1 MLLGLLLAI
10 LIIWRL
16 IKIFKIITTVDFI
29 SVLPMFMVFIY
40 FAYIMTF
47 PRGVSLDAEVYFFK
61 IIIFMGVSFIWY
73 RYFRFEVISDRKVNV
88 SKSHYIISVILLSL
102 GSVLIELFKS
112 RSSDVPSGFIFFM
125 VGILLL
131 IKFKNFRLP
140 WVVIGNIILLGL
152 VVFRVESGDR
162 GDGDITVAENP
173 EIVSPTPEYTYS
185 YDNNNIMPTD
195 NMVYAPTE
203 IGTPGD
209 VNTQIDINNNLE
221 SMETFNA
228 DNTIYA
234 FGDNSISP
242 DTILSFGGVQVATL
256 LDIPQINDN
265 PNMLFALESVNSQDF
280 QICSPNGMPE
290 ITCSDGV
297 LYNPE
302 HVEIAR
308 WVDGYTEGTKILE
321 DCNHNAILK
330 VDSNDQIFSG
340 DCFVGRI
347 QKSPTV
353 TTIRDISG
361 SIVTNIYSG
370 GTAQDVNGNLLAMI
384 KSN

>member
-1 MLLGLLLAI
+1 MLIGLLLAI

-29 SVLPMFMVFIY
+29 SVLPMFIAFIS
-40 FAYIMTF
+40 FAYNMADDRPSSSRIGIYLF
-47 PRGVSLDAEVYFFK
+47 AYC
-61 IIIFMGVSFIWY
+61 FINILTIVWH
-73 RYFRFEVISDRKVNV
+73 RYFQNNVVSSRKINV
-88 SKSHYIISVILLSL
+88 SKSHYVV
-102 GSVLIELFKS
+102 SVLLLLLFS
-112 RSSDVPSGFIFFM
+112 AIIGLRHTQSGVIVFII
-125 VGILLL
+125 GILLL

-162 GDGDITVAENP
+162 GDGDIMVAESP
-173 EIVSPTPEYTYS
+173 EIVTPTPDYTYS
-185 YDNNNIMPTD
+185 YDNSDIMTTD
-195 NMVYAPTE
+195 SIANDTIYVPGE
-203 IGTPGD
+203 IGTSGD
-209 VNTQIDINNNLE
+209 VSTPIDINNNLE
-221 SMETFNA
+221 PMETFNA
-228 DNTIYA
+228 DNSIYA
-234 FGDNSISP
+234 FGDSSVSP
-242 DTILSFGGVQVATL
+242 DTILNFGGVQVATL

-297 LYNPE
+297 LYNNE
-302 HVEIAR
+302 NVEIAR

-321 DCNHNAILK
+321 DSNHNPILK
-330 VDSNDQIFSG
+330 VDANDQIFSG
-340 DCFVGRI
+340 DSFVGRI
-347 QKSPTV
+347 QKSPAV

-370 GTAQDVNGNLLAMI
+370 GVAQDVKGNLLAMI
-384 KSN
+384 KNN